1 MLLFVYIKLCL
12 RLVSDIYKRNMC
24 PRQCQYIAY
33 VQTYSHI
40 NSRRGLQRGKR
51 ERPRFVFGKPWGLF
65 SILIKRKQ
73 TILNTS
79 QYHTQYHTSQLVFVA
94 LGIWYF
100 IPRVNIGNPKLIE
113 TDCDPFWA
121 HVQVVQYNI
130 KSSNLP
136 YPAILRMIKCQ
147 ALSAMEFTVQPAV
160 GLLKLWLEKTVL
172 L

>member
-1 MLLFVYIKLCL
+1 MLYASFRLHQALLKTRIWYLQEKYVSKTVSIYSLCP
-12 RLVSDIYKRNMC
+12 NMG
-24 PRQCQYIAY
+24 
-33 VQTYSHI
+33 TDSHI
-40 NSRRGLQRGKR
+40 NSRRGLPRGKR
-51 ERPRFVFGKPWGLF
+51 ERPRFVFGKPWGLL

-73 TILNTS
+73 NHT

-147 ALSAMEFTVQPAV
+147 ALSTMEFTVQPAV
-160 GLLKLWLEKTVL
+160 GLLKLW
-172 L
+172 